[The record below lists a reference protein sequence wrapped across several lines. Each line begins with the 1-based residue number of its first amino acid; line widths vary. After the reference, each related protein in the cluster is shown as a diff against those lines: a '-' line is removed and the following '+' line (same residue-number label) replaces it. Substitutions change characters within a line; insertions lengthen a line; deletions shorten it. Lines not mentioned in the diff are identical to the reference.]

1 MPDSKCVFI
10 TGVSSGIGHA
20 LAAEY
25 LDQGFRVYGVSR
37 RCPADLIERE
47 GFFHR
52 SLDLQDHGKTRETLA
67 ILLGDVERLDLA
79 VLNAGVMGTFGDLGE
94 VPLGDLQEV
103 LEINVWVNKTVLD
116 SLFSQ
121 GRRIDQVVAISS
133 GASVNGNRGW
143 AGYSIS
149 KATLNMLIKLY
160 AKERPRTH
168 FCALA
173 PGVLRTAMLDKLLS
187 LSPDDRYPSIEAL
200 RAKSDASQISDPESA
215 AGMLVEAFGRLPGL
229 IESGDYADLRT
240 LPEPG

>member
-1 MPDSKCVFI
+1 
-10 TGVSSGIGHA
+10 
-20 LAAEY
+20 
-25 LDQGFRVYGVSR
+25 
-37 RCPADLIERE
+37 
-47 GFFHR
+47 
-52 SLDLQDHGKTRETLA
+52 
-67 ILLGDVERLDLA
+67 
-79 VLNAGVMGTFGDLGE
+79 MGTFGDLGE
-94 VPLGDLQEV
+94 VPLDDLQAV

-149 KATLNMLIKLY
+149 KAALNMLIKLY
-160 AKERPRTH
+160 AKERPQTH

-187 LSPDDRYPSIEAL
+187 LSPDDRYPSIETL
-200 RAKSDASQISDPESA
+200 RAKNDTSQISNPESA
-215 AGMLVEAFGRLPGL
+215 AGMLVEAFWRLPGL

-240 LPEPG
+240 LPEPA